1 VEIDIIQYF
10 TMSSTEA
17 TISTICLPQV
27 LPETSKE
34 AIRCV
39 LEQDLKLGHIMT
51 IDMVPRTNS
60 GETCPLGS
68 HDKFLVFVH
77 LKWNIFNPDA
87 ERMSSIL
94 GGGGQVRIFY
104 MKDCFWWVR
113 NSTSDASKDKIGDP
127 PSVELPPEEVLPDP
141 LSIDPVTEEGVE
153 LIEFPVF
160 DDPAPRTS
168 HFIPSTMTPEEVK
181 KSISNALCIMSR
193 ITVTNYHKSGKW
205 DCIYRSILTTHIDV
219 CLWNYKS
226 VFMVETRCIGGDRAP
241 FTLIHRE
248 IMRGMGFP
256 NPLTFEQA
264 KELSNK
270 QTGGNSS
277 NILFAIRHE
286 TADPD
291 SYVS

>member
-1 VEIDIIQYF
+1 
-10 TMSSTEA
+10 MSSTTT

-39 LEQDLKLGHIMT
+39 LEQDLKLGNIVT

-60 GETCPLGS
+60 GETCSIGS

-77 LKWNIFNPDA
+77 LKWNIMNPDA
-87 ERMSSIL
+87 GRMSSIL

-104 MKDCFWWVR
+104 MKDRFWWVR
-113 NSTSDASKDKIGDP
+113 KSTSDASKDKIGGP
-127 PSVELPPEEVLPDP
+127 PSVELPPEEVLPEP
-141 LSIDPVTEEGVE
+141 LSIDPVTEERVE

-160 DDPAPRTS
+160 DDPAPYTN

-181 KSISNALCIMSR
+181 NAISKALKIMSR

-205 DCIYRSILTTHIDV
+205 DCIYRSILTTHIEV
-219 CLWNYKS
+219 CLWKYNS
-226 VFMVETRCIGGDRAP
+226 VFLVETRCIGGDRTP
-241 FTLIHRE
+241 FVLIHRE
-248 IMRGMGFP
+248 IMSGMGFP

-264 KELSNK
+264 KELSKK
-270 QTGGNSS
+270 QTVGNSS
-277 NILFAIRHE
+277 NILFALRHE
-286 TADPD
+286 TSDPD